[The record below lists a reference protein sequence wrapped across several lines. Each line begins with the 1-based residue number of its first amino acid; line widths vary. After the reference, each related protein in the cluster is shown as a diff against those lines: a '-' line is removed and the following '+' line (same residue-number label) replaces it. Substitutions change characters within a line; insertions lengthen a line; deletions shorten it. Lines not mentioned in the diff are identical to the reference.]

1 VKVGDLVRY
10 ADERVSDQHLGLVL
24 EVLRCRFLSDHPASN
39 NVCVKWN
46 TQRTKNL
53 WHHVND
59 LEVISETR

>member
-1 VKVGDLVRY
+1 MRPGDLVKY
-10 ADERVSDQHLGLVL
+10 ADDEVSAQHLGLVL
-24 EVLRCRFLSDHPASN
+24 EVLVCDNCPVSN

-59 LEVISETR
+59 LEIVNESR

>member
-1 VKVGDLVRY
+1 MKVGDLVRY
-10 ADERVSDQHLGLVL
+10 AFETKVPCQHLGLVL
-24 EVLRCRFLSDHPASN
+24 EVLAHGHPSQN

-59 LEVISETR
+59 LEVINESR

>member
-1 VKVGDLVRY
+1 MKVGDLVKY
-10 ADERVSDQHLGLVL
+10 IADLSSDQHLGLVL
-24 EVLRCRFLSDHPASN
+24 KVFEVDG

-59 LEVISETR
+59 LEVINESR